1 MFIVGEV
8 IIGIMSNKKRKIKAT
23 RVNCMH
29 QVIIFD
35 SLQEASLFCTGGLNA
50 MTSIGEVL
58 KKRNYWVNVHNWRW
72 IFIS

>member
-1 MFIVGEV
+1 
-8 IIGIMSNKKRKIKAT
+8 
-23 RVNCMH
+23 MH

-58 KKRNYWVNVHNWRW
+58 KKRNYWVNVHDWRW